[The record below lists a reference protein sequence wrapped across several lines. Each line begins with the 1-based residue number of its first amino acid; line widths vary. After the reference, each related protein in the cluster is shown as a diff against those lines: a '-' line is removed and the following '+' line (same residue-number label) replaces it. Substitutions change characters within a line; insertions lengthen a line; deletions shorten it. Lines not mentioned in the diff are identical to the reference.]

1 MSFLK
6 RKFTALRGAGVVEVR
21 GHQFVEP
28 TSAMHLMDYTVEITA
43 GGGTVNIEI
52 LGELGW
58 IVERTGLGE
67 LEQLIIKKPAN
78 ALRATWVGGSGGG
91 ITVIASP
98 KWDGAIP

>member
-1 MSFLK
+1 MPFLK

-21 GHQFVEP
+21 GHQFAEP
-28 TSAMHLMDYTVEITA
+28 TDQLTLMDMTVEITA
-43 GGGTVNIEI
+43 GGGTVDIEI

-67 LEQLIIKKPAN
+67 LEQLTIKNPAH

-98 KWDGAIP
+98 KWDGAI